1 MRQNGRSF
9 DKIRPMTII
18 PNYLKFPEGSA
29 YIELGETK
37 VITAIS
43 VEEKVPTFLK
53 GTGKSWISAEYSM
66 LPRATEKRN
75 MRESIQGRLSG
86 RTHEIQRMIGRSLR
100 AAVDLNLL
108 PEKTIF
114 IDCDVIQAD
123 GGTRTASIT
132 ASCVALGLAF
142 NKMLEKN
149 LIQQNPLKKLVAAIS
164 VGIVNGNKL
173 LDMDYSEDSKAE
185 IDLNVV
191 QTETGEIVEIQGTG
205 EVRPFTTEEMTDL
218 INLAR
223 KGLEEIFEIQR
234 KILF

>member
-1 MRQNGRSF
+1 MRQNGRPF
-9 DKIRPMTII
+9 DKIRPINI
-18 PNYLKFPEGSA
+18 VPNYLKFAEGSA

-37 VITAIS
+37 VITTVS
-43 VEEKVPTFLK
+43 VEEKVPAFLK

-66 LPRATEKRN
+66 LPRSTEKRN
-75 MRESIQGRLSG
+75 VRESTQGRVSG

-100 AAVDLNLL
+100 AVVDLNLL

-142 NKMLEKN
+142 QKMVEKN

-164 VGIVNGNKL
+164 VGIIDGNKL
-173 LDMDYSEDSKAE
+173 LDMDYNEDSRAE

-205 EVRPFTTEEMTDL
+205 EVRPFTIEEIIDL
-218 INLAR
+218 TSLAR

-234 KILF
+234 RILF